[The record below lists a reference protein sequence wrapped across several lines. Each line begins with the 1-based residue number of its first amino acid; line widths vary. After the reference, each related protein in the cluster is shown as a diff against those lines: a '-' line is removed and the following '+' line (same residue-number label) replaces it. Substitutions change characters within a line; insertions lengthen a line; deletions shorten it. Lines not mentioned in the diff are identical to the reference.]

1 VLALLQIAPNKS
13 LGRSFVGRIVSMV
26 IYRPVET
33 DDYEAVQK
41 FLADIGWAARVSDVA
56 RLRAMLA

>member
-1 VLALLQIAPNKS
+1 
-13 LGRSFVGRIVSMV
+13 MV

-56 RLRAMLA
+56 RLCAMLA